1 MSTVLPSL
9 VLVAVTVGAT
19 SSETQLQCPNT
30 PCQMALMHRPYDSTA
45 FCKDFEY
52 WEGHHKHEYEQNGQN
67 TCKKPNH
74 PSYVDSCFMPKDWEP
89 KILHA
94 CACLKREFH
103 PKPPAITTS
112 CTKSK
117 SSTSNH
123 NTSTKTSL
131 SSNSKITFTLS
142 SPTSKNT
149 IKSSSTSTS
158 KFSTKILPSTSQ
170 SVICKMSTSCT
181 STSKAGTMSSPT
193 LIIHSSSSMLT
204 SPTSSHSS
212 TTYTTSSHTST
223 GRTSSSQ
230 SFSTQGSLSQTSIT
244 RVSSSQTSTSQTSTS
259 QTSTSQTS
267 TSQTSIS
274 QTLISQ
280 ISTSQISNSQTSSSQ
295 TSITE
300 FTDASVKTK
309 ITVSISATS
318 ASSEASGI
326 QGISSNGEASTSYK
340 AISDASTAGLTST
353 GDASVTSYSITL
365 GTEAVATS
373 GYASTSEASVTSYD
387 IILEAGTTSAPSSTL
402 TGGTSTTAS
411 LSSAISTTVS
421 CITYPTC
428 VKSSCL
434 TDSECCAGA
443 FCGGFQSKRS
453 SGVLQRRTRTGQ
465 CLPDASRFNYCTSIT
480 ASSALGTGTSSDGVT
495 SETGTSVS
503 STASHSVEESLTTS
517 TTYSIPDVTGTPS
530 VSISVGEVST
540 STVASDVSS
549 PYASTTSTSTPTLVP
564 AVRLG
569 CYSEPEGHRALTG
582 AQEFYGQGFLT
593 DVESCQAACTGFTYF
608 GVEYG
613 EECYCGDEVSEGSY
627 KQLGDTP
634 DETGC
639 NIPCLN
645 TPDEYCGGDGLFDLY
660 HMGLVP
666 VPISMTTTTDA
677 VASSTSAFSIG
688 SATSTSCIPYPTEE
702 GQPCQ
707 SNEDCGD
714 YGVCPLKKHRRR
726 VGGPSGHCVVNTDK
740 FTFCPIPTPS
750 ASALTS
756 FMSQIPSITDSSDVF
771 STGSATSSSCIPYPT
786 VGGQP
791 CQSQEDCGE
800 YAFCPLQKRRRGL
813 GVINGYCVVGAD
825 NSLFCTT
832 PTPSPSPSPSI
843 TFVSPTPSMT
853 DPPAI
858 SSTGGAAPL
867 NTAEVTSAQATTT
880 SAVCAPEPT
889 CVDNNC
895 NDDAECCDGA
905 VCDISSQLPRRGLH
919 RRNIGSCVVNTRL
932 DFCTTTLSLAGATD
946 VSSSTIGTDQGISA
960 ASTITSSTG
969 TPSPTTVT
977 SLAAHMYLG
986 CFSEASGTRAL
997 SDSQQF
1003 YGEGERTDVESCSEA
1018 CSDYTYFGVEFG
1030 AECYCGNT
1038 INLGS
1043 VPQLGSTPDETGC
1056 NKACAHNGGEYCG
1069 GGNRLNLYMKY
1080 SPEPT
1085 QGVSATVIAGATM
1098 TTDAV
1103 FTTAG

>member
-9 VLVAVTVGAT
+9 VLAAVTVRAT

-52 WEGHHKHEYEQNGQN
+52 WEGHHKREYEHNGQN

-103 PKPPAITTS
+103 PKPPATTTS

-117 SSTSNH
+117 SSISNH

-142 SPTSKNT
+142 SPTSKNA

-170 SVICKMSTSCT
+170 SVISKMSTSCT
-181 STSKAGTMSSPT
+181 STSKAGTTSSPT
-193 LIIHSSSSMLT
+193 PKIHSSSSMLM

-212 TTYTTSSHTST
+212 TMYTTSSHTST
-223 GRTSSSQ
+223 GRTSSSH
-230 SFSTQGSLSQTSIT
+230 SFSTQGSLSQTSISQ
-244 RVSSSQTSTSQTSTS
+244 VSSSQTSTSQTSS
-259 QTSTSQTS
+259 
-267 TSQTSIS
+267 S
-274 QTLISQ
+274 QTL
-280 ISTSQISNSQTSSSQ
+280 SSQ

-300 FTDASVKTK
+300 STDASVKTE
-309 ITVSISATS
+309 ITASISAIP
-318 ASSEASGI
+318 ASSEASGTT

-340 AISDASTAGLTST
+340 AISDATTAGLTST
-353 GDASVTSYSITL
+353 RDASVTSYSITL

-373 GYASTSEASVTSYD
+373 GHASTSEASVTSYD
-387 IILEAGTTSAPSSTL
+387 ITLEAGTTSAAGSTL

-517 TTYSIPDVTGTPS
+517 TTYSIPNATGTPS

-540 STVASDVSS
+540 STVTSDVSS

-569 CYSEPEGHRALTG
+569 CYSEPDGHRALTG

-613 EECYCGDEVSEGSY
+613 EECYCGDEISEGSY

-645 TPDEYCGGDGLFDLY
+645 NPDEYCGGDGLFDLY

-666 VPISMTTTTDA
+666 VPISTTTTSDA
-677 VASSTSAFSIG
+677 VASSTSAFSTG
-688 SATSTSCIPYPTEE
+688 SATFTSCIPYPTEE

-740 FTFCPIPTPS
+740 FIFCPIPTPS

-756 FMSQIPSITDSSDVF
+756 FMSQIPSITDLSDVL

-791 CQSQEDCGE
+791 CQSQEDCGQ
-800 YAFCPLQKRRRGL
+800 YAYCPLQKRRRGL
-813 GVINGYCVVGAD
+813 AVVDGYCVVGAD

-832 PTPSPSPSPSI
+832 PSPSPSI
-843 TFVSPTPSMT
+843 TFVSATPSMT
-853 DPPAI
+853 DPPAV
-858 SSTGGAAPL
+858 SSTGGATPL

-889 CVDNNC
+889 CVDINC
-895 NDDAECCDGA
+895 NDDAGCCDGA

-919 RRNIGSCVVNTRL
+919 RRNIGSCVVNTRI

-946 VSSSTIGTDQGISA
+946 VSSSTVGTDQGISA
-960 ASTITSSTG
+960 ASTMTSSTG

-986 CFSEASGTRAL
+986 CFSEASETRAL

-1018 CSDYTYFGVEFG
+1018 CSDYTFFGVDFG

-1085 QGVSATVIAGATM
+1085 QGVSAKVTAGATM

-1103 FTTAG
+1103 FTTAS